1 MRNRKE
7 AKKKIHEII
16 GMVKENNCR
25 EAAFLLGSDTVRS
38 AGPEELS
45 QLIFELLPLKSR
57 PAKEIMS
64 RLLEYGRLEPAET
77 DAKGNTLLK
86 RVIRSDRTDV
96 LNGIVSKVRKRDI
109 RRKGMEEDWTA
120 VLRYLLD
127 HQQKKSAERLL
138 KLGALRVTQEEA
150 REELCRKILGYKDEK
165 MLEAVIRCEGEIT
178 ACFLMIPESASEKQ
192 FMCVILTRYLRYI
205 NIEEDR
211 ERLWE
216 IAVSCDAD
224 EIMRRMLK
232 KKKDYQYLSGLAR
245 GSDTAFRVLDS
256 VRPSDVLAEVR
267 KETLISAFLSE
278 SGKQRFE
285 HLKEKGWARGGTR
298 KETISILC
306 EVRGE
311 LERKRYEKSRQG
323 QRERAADR
331 NRLNYLMRCEAEE
344 TGKAV

>member
-1 MRNRKE
+1 MNRKE
-7 AKKKIHEII
+7 AKRKINETI

-25 EAAFLLGSDTVRS
+25 EAAFLLGADTVRR
-38 AGPEELS
+38 AGSEEIS
-45 QLIFELLPLKSR
+45 HLIFELLPLKSR

-64 RLLEYGRLEPAET
+64 RLLEYGRPEVAET

-86 RVIRSDRTDV
+86 RVIRSERTDV

-109 RRKGMEEDWTA
+109 RKKGMEKDWT
-120 VLRYLLD
+120 VTLRYLLD
-127 HQQKKSAERLL
+127 HQQKRSAERLL
-138 KLGALRVTQEEA
+138 KLGILGITEEEA

-165 MLEAVIRCEGEIT
+165 MLEAVIRCEGELPT
-178 ACFLMIPESASEKQ
+178 CSLTVPESASEKQ
-192 FMCVILTRYLRYI
+192 FMCVILTRYLKYI

-232 KKKDYQYLSGLAR
+232 KKKDYQYLSRLAG
-245 GSDTAFRVLDS
+245 GSDTAFRVLDC
-256 VRPSDVLAEVR
+256 VRPADVLAEVR

-285 HLKEKGWARGGTR
+285 HLKEKGWARGESR

-306 EVRGE
+306 EVREE
-311 LERKRYEKSRQG
+311 LERKRYGKSRHG

-331 NRLNYLMRCEAEE
+331 NRLNYLIRCEAEE